1 MFYAHTHGDNERDWE
16 LLSDHLNDVAEG
28 GRARAAK
35 FGAGDWGFAVGL
47 LHDLGKGKEPFLRYL
62 RGGPPAPHATEGAK
76 WIEQNYP
83 PKSLAQ
89 LLTYCIAGHHAGLAN
104 GVGAGGGTTPLTER
118 LRNCGALPPLP
129 EGITAPPQPA
139 VPPLLAADSFK
150 ALDQNG
156 KLFAA
161 HVFVR
166 MLFSCLVDADF
177 LATEK
182 FYASREG
189 RDVERGWRGDLADL
203 AARLETHLT
212 TLKSAQDDVG
222 AVRNEVLAACRE
234 RAQDAPGLFTLTV
247 PTGGGKTF
255 SSLAFALEHAKKHKL
270 DRVIYVIPFTSII
283 EQTASVFRNALKDDD
298 AILEHHSAFD
308 WDRNA
313 GGEKDDEGRDGLA
326 KLRRAAENWDRPIVV
341 TTAVQLFESLFANR
355 TSRCRKL
362 HNLSRAVLILD
373 EAQTLP
379 LKILRPCLA
388 ALREL
393 ARGYG
398 SSVVLCTATQP
409 AILREQGFGA
419 PKGASGV
426 ASDTWSKNDTH
437 LPVREIAP
445 TPQELHD
452 RLRRVTVENLH
463 VVEDDALISRLKSE
477 NQALCIVNSRPYAKT
492 LFDMMK
498 GGDGCFHLTTSMTAA
513 HRRKQLEA
521 IRALLKDEN
530 GPPVRVIATSLIEAG
545 VDVDFPVVFRAMAG
559 VDSIAQ
565 AAGRCNRENT
575 LGRDGGRVFVF
586 TPAPGENRAPPK
598 EVKQFADVAEPIVN
612 GHADPLAQSAVTAYF
627 NELYWRRGN
636 EELDALKIGD
646 GDSALRGVMHA
657 IARRAP
663 GGDFPFADIA
673 AVFRVIEDAQAP
685 VIIPDADGRGF
696 GADKALLDELKN
708 EHLPFVNAATRR
720 KLQQFTVQIPRKA
733 RHALIADGFAQI
745 VREKD
750 YGDQFVLLTN
760 AARYAPDSGLDW
772 RSDRLPEIEQLIV

>member
-1 MFYAHTHGDNERDWE
+1 MFYAHTYGSDENQWE
-16 LLSDHLNDVAEG
+16 PLPDHLHEVRDTAG
-28 GRARAAK
+28 GFAAK
-35 FGAGDWGFAVGL
+35 FGAADWGGAVGL
-47 LHDLGKGKEPFLRYL
+47 LHDLGKAKEPFLKYL
-62 RGGPPAPHATEGAK
+62 RGGSPASHATEGAK
-76 WIEQNYP
+76 WVEQNYP
-83 PKSLAQ
+83 LKSSAQ

-104 GVGAGGGTTPLTER
+104 GVNFGGGTTPLGER
-118 LRNCGALPPLP
+118 LKNCVPIPLP
-129 EGITAPPQPA
+129 EGIAAPPQPGF
-139 VPPLLAADSFK
+139 PPLFAADSFK
-150 ALDQNG
+150 ALDPSG
-156 KLFAA
+156 RAFAT
-161 HVFVR
+161 HFFVR

-177 LATEK
+177 LATET

-212 TLKSAQDDVG
+212 TLKSARDDVG
-222 AVRNEVLAACRE
+222 AVRGEVVAACRE
-234 RAQDAPGLFTLTV
+234 RAHDAPGLFTLTV

-283 EQTASVFRNALKDDD
+283 EQTAGVFRDALKDDD

-313 GGEKDDEGRDGLA
+313 GDEKDDEGRDGLA
-326 KLRRAAENWDRPIVV
+326 KLRRAAENWDRPIVI

-409 AILREQGFGA
+409 AILTENGFGA
-419 PKGASGV
+419 PEA
-426 ASDTWSKNDTH
+426 WSIKDKH
-437 LPVREIAP
+437 SPVREI
-445 TPQELHD
+445 TPDPHGLHE
-452 RLRRVTVENLH
+452 RLRRVSVNHLG
-463 VVEDDALISRLKSE
+463 VVEDDALIRRLKAE
-477 NQALCIVNSRPYAKT
+477 NQALCIVNSRPHAKA
-492 LFDMMK
+492 LFEMMK
-498 GGDGCFHLTTSMTAA
+498 GEDCFHLTTSMTAA
-513 HRRKQLEA
+513 HRRKQLED
-521 IRALLKDEN
+521 IRALLKDESK
-530 GPPVRVIATSLIEAG
+530 PPVRVIATSLIEAG

-565 AAGRCNRENT
+565 AAGRCNRENK

-586 TPAPGENRAPPK
+586 TPGPGENRAPPR

-612 GHADPLAQSAVTAYF
+612 AHADPLSQAAVTAYF
-627 NELYWRRGN
+627 NELYWRRGDDQ
-636 EELDALKIGD
+636 LDALKIGD
-646 GDSALRGVMHA
+646 GDSGLRGVMNA
-657 IARRAP
+657 ITQRAP

-685 VIIPDADGRGF
+685 VIIPDTDGRGF
-696 GADKALLDELKN
+696 GADEALLDELKN
-708 EHLPFVNAATRR
+708 EHRPFVNAATRR
-720 KLQQFTVQIPRKA
+720 KLQQFSVQIPRKA
-733 RHALIADGFAQI
+733 RHALIADGFARV

-750 YGDQFVLLTN
+750 YGDQFVLLTD
-760 AARYAPDSGLDW
+760 AARYSPESGLDW
-772 RSDRLPEIEQLIV
+772 RSERLPEIDALIL